1 MPIKENFSTIPKLHK
16 IILWDDMACT
26 LFNFKE
32 NNGYNIKAWKTGV
45 KRSLCINTDLAVLW
59 LNN

>member
-1 MPIKENFSTIPKLHK
+1 MPIKANFSSIPKLPK

-32 NNGYNIKAWKTGV
+32 NNGYNIKAWKASASKEAYV
-45 KRSLCINTDLAVLW
+45 
-59 LNN
+59 